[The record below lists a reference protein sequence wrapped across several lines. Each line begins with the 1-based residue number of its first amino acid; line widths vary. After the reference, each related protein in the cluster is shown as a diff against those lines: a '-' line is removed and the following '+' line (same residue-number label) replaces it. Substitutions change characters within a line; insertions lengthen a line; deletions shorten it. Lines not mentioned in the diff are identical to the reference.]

1 MVGSSMTTTIDSA
14 LRDEFFLG
22 SEDFPAPCSSEVI
35 EKLRGTFA
43 KICLNEHF
51 VTARKG
57 IYYCTWYYDTINQ
70 EYVIKIETPHVYI
83 SRGSLEYLLDE
94 LDELFCDNLS

>member
-1 MVGSSMTTTIDSA
+1 MCNG
-14 LRDEFFLG
+14 
-22 SEDFPAPCSSEVI
+22 FPVPFPSEVA

-43 KICLNEHF
+43 RICLNEHF
-51 VTARKG
+51 VTVTKS

-70 EYVIKIETPHVYI
+70 EYVIKTETPGVHI

-94 LDELFCDNLS
+94 LGVIFCGYAV